1 MWFVLQVGYD
11 ETSCIAS
18 KRRAFEEA
26 SKGRFDQGAA
36 SFGQSRKIK
45 DQTWKGASSSS
56 QDWSFG

>member
-1 MWFVLQVGYD
+1 M
-11 ETSCIAS
+11 TKPSCIAS